1 MVKNFSAMKETAGFT
16 ASRGRLYPHDEVRQD
31 GAVVC
36 VECEASASN
45 RNEEEAAELLRAFD
59 FFVSDYAQEVGK
71 PGLER
76 LLEAIFYD
84 DNFVDAMA
92 EEESDAYAKEA
103 MPVSY
108 IAS

>member
-1 MVKNFSAMKETAGFT
+1 MNETAVFT

-45 RNEEEAAELLRAFD
+45 RNEEAAAELLRAFD
-59 FFVSDYAQEVGK
+59 FFVSDYAEEFGNRGRK
-71 PGLER
+71 KLFG
-76 LLEAIFYD
+76 AIFYD

-92 EEESDAYAKEA
+92 EEESDAYAEEA
-103 MPVSY
+103 MPVSC

>member
-1 MVKNFSAMKETAGFT
+1 MKETAGFT

-45 RNEEEAAELLRAFD
+45 RNEEEAAELLRAFAV
-59 FFVSDYAQEVGK
+59 FVRDCAEEFGK
-71 PGLER
+71 TGQKE

-92 EEESDAYAKEA
+92 EEESDAYAEEA
-103 MPVSY
+103 MPVSC